1 MEKEFHQNADVIS
14 SLESEIEKLHCGL
27 MCEREHCKTLSVEHT
42 TVKEQL
48 QKARDQNKK
57 FEGDLVRIMEDALAK
72 VRLY

>member
-1 MEKEFHQNADVIS
+1 
-14 SLESEIEKLHCGL
+14 